1 MLHIVAVHFVC
12 GLPERV
18 TDRGKG
24 IPASVTHHLLLVE
37 QTFSAASKSRGG
49 CPEPRGNQESSL
61 GISRHAVG
69 A

>member
-37 QTFSAASKSRGG
+37 M
-49 CPEPRGNQESSL
+49 
-61 GISRHAVG
+61 V
-69 A
+69 